1 MLQLQYLH
9 GLGNIVS
16 LGRLE
21 IKIKYYNDKFQLK
34 CAAYSINICAGK
46 YVCVIKKKTTNLR
59 KNAVKCLT

>member
-1 MLQLQYLH
+1 MLQLQYPH

-21 IKIKYYNDKFQLK
+21 IMTKYYNDKFQLK

-46 YVCVIKKKTTNLR
+46 YVCVIKKNNKF
-59 KNAVKCLT
+59 A